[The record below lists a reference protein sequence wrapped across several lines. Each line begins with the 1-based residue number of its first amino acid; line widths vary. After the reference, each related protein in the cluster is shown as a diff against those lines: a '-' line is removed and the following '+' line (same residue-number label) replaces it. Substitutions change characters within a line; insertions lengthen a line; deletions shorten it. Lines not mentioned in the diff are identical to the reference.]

1 MIVLDTNV
9 LSEPMRHEP
18 SPKVLSWLDDQLAST
33 LFISTMSAAE
43 ILAGVSTMPRG
54 HRRDTIAG
62 AVVHVLDHEFRGRI
76 LAFDD
81 QAAVAYAQV
90 REERSRQ
97 GRPIG
102 LADSIIAA
110 TARSTGMSVATRNI
124 RDFEGTGVD
133 LINPWEHRSHM

>member
-1 MIVLDTNV
+1 MIILDTNI

-33 LFISTMSAAE
+33 LFISAMSAAE
-43 ILAGVSTMPRG
+43 ILAGVATMPRG
-54 HRRDTIAG
+54 HKRDTIAG
-62 AVVHVLDHEFRGRI
+62 AVAHMLDHEFQGRI